1 MEAEEGRD
9 AQEEIRRAISALRMA
24 QEILSRLVVT
34 GSDSMGVL
42 LEERAEALGNR
53 LTHSELAV
61 LTEYV
66 KGNSPEAIAKER
78 GLSSRTISNQIRS
91 GCHKLGFSDRR
102 ELRGWSVAVMWSM
115 VERGL
120 EDWTTM

>member
-9 AQEEIRRAISALRMA
+9 AQEEILRAISALRLA

-34 GSDSMGVL
+34 GSDSMGAL
-42 LEERAEALGNR
+42 LQARAEALGNR
-53 LTHSELAV
+53 LTRSELAV
-61 LTEYV
+61 ITEYV
-66 KGNSPEAIAKER
+66 EGNSPEAIAEDR

-102 ELRGWSVAVMWSM
+102 ELRGWSVAVRWSM
-115 VERGL
+115 VKRGL